1 MGNNIRHSGIVDSFT
16 EHGDVVVRIQQMAAC
31 AGCKV
36 SHTCHMAEMKEK
48 LVSVPHPGRRQLDV
62 GDDVVVVA
70 SGQTVVRALVF
81 GFALPLALML
91 IVLAVMLL
99 SGSSEVYAALGMLL
113 SLLPYYAIL
122 ACYRK
127 TIARKMNFWI
137 E

>member
-1 MGNNIRHSGIVDSFT
+1 
-16 EHGDVVVRIQQMAAC
+16 
-31 AGCKV
+31 
-36 SHTCHMAEMKEK
+36 MAEMKEK

-70 SGQTVVRALVF
+70 SGQTVVRALVL

-127 TIARKMNFWI
+127 AIARKMNFWI